1 MLCLMLSLLL
11 STTAG
16 DEEPFITTPALEKRE
31 TEKGGRH
38 DALASQWHL

>member
-16 DEEPFITTPALEKRE
+16 GEEPFITTSALEGRRA
-31 TEKGGRH
+31 GGINIIC
-38 DALASQWHL
+38 

>member
-16 DEEPFITTPALEKRE
+16 DEEPFITTSALEVE
-31 TEKGGRH
+31 GGRGRGET
-38 DALASQWHL
+38 

>member
-16 DEEPFITTPALEKRE
+16 GKEPFITTSVLEG
-31 TEKGGRH
+31 EKNTKV
-38 DALASQWHL
+38 DTIC